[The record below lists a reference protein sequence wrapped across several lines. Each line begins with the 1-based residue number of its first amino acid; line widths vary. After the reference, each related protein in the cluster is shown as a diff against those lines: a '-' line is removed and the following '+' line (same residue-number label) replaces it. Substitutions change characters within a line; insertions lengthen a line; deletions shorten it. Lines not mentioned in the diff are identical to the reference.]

1 MYNDDKAKVIFGC
14 GSLIFVLVISIIA
27 GAFLW
32 PYTINTWLVYF
43 GKPEAIKMWHG
54 ALIGFIPFIGQATIP
69 AAFITWIMMM
79 FLV

>member
-1 MYNDDKAKVIFGC
+1 MHKEEAIINCGC
-14 GSLIFVLVISIIA
+14 LTIILLISIIA

-43 GKPEAIKMWHG
+43 DKPEAIKMWHG

-69 AAFITWIMMM
+69 AAFITWIIML